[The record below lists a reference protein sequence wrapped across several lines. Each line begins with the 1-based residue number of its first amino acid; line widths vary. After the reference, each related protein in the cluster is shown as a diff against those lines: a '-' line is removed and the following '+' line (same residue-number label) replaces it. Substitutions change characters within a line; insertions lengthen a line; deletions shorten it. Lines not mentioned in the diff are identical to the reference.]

1 MVEIIELIHFGK
13 IAENGFAEIDV
24 NIHFKNENKTFNNL
38 KAFIDTGANCSGI
51 NEKYLINKIDI
62 TNNDSS
68 DVDSANG
75 GYKSKQIPNVGI
87 SLAMTNGKFIP
98 LDKIGTI
105 KLEKLEYDLQYIKNI
120 TFVGDVK
127 IIFKTVLKVLKRDDI
142 NTDGMDTA
150 EDLCDYLLRTNKI
163 TEKEYKEKLKIH

>member
-62 TNNDSS
+62 TNNDSN

-105 KLEKLEYDLQYIKNI
+105 KLEKLEYDFIIGNDILHMCEFIYNGLSKTYIIKLFQTTMN
-120 TFVGDVK
+120 VK
-127 IIFKTVLKVLKRDDI
+127 VNVK
-142 NTDGMDTA
+142 
-150 EDLCDYLLRTNKI
+150 
-163 TEKEYKEKLKIH
+163 

>member
-105 KLEKLEYDLQYIKNI
+105 KLEKLEYDFIIGNDILHMCEFIYNGLSKTYIIKLFQTTMN
-120 TFVGDVK
+120 VK
-127 IIFKTVLKVLKRDDI
+127 VNVK
-142 NTDGMDTA
+142 
-150 EDLCDYLLRTNKI
+150 
-163 TEKEYKEKLKIH
+163 